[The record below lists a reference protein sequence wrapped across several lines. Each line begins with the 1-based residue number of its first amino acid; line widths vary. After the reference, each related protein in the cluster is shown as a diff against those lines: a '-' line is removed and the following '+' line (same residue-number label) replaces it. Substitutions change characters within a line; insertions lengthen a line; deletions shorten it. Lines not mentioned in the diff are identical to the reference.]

1 MQWWQILLYVLAV
14 IGLLY
19 LISFFY
25 CLSNILAFKEKLKKR
40 LIALS
45 VLFAEKKDIL
55 LSMYALFDKAAA
67 HLDSAEK
74 DSAAKVRW
82 LKTQATKE
90 KEVEEVSQTLND
102 LQKRLTLLAEA
113 ESYLKAGEDYLVF
126 SSALKDLDA
135 NYRRIV
141 AVYNSEVSGY
151 EYWRKTPF
159 FFVLFW
165 LCGFRKRN
173 RLS

>member
-1 MQWWQILLYVLAV
+1 MQWWQIVLYILAMA
-14 IGLLY
+14 GLLY
-19 LISFFY
+19 LIGFFF
-25 CLSNILAFKEKLKKR
+25 CLSGLLAFRKKLQKR
-40 LIALS
+40 IIALS

-55 LSMYALFDKAAA
+55 LSMYVLFDKAAA
-67 HLDSAEK
+67 HLDSVEK

-82 LKTQATKE
+82 LKTQVIKE
-90 KEVEEVSQTLND
+90 AEVEEVSSILND

-113 ESYLKAGEDYLVF
+113 ESYLKAGEDFQVF

-151 EYWRKTPF
+151 EYWRRSLL

-165 LCGFRKRN
+165 LCGFKKRN

>member
-1 MQWWQILLYVLAV
+1 
-14 IGLLY
+14 
-19 LISFFY
+19 
-25 CLSNILAFKEKLKKR
+25 LAFRKKLKKR
-40 LIALS
+40 IIALS
-45 VLFAEKKDIL
+45 VLFAEKKDLL

-67 HLDSAEK
+67 HLDSVEK

-82 LKTQATKE
+82 LKTQVVKE
-90 KEVEEVSQTLND
+90 AEIEEVDSILND

-113 ESYLKAGEDYLVF
+113 ESYLKAGEDYQVF

-151 EYWRKTPF
+151 EYWRRSPF
-159 FFVLFW
+159 FFILFW
-165 LCGFRKRN
+165 VCGFRKRN
-173 RLS
+173 HLS